1 MDKSIAAVKKDHQFI
16 PLSTSSSSLSSSSSA
31 KWSSAL
37 TLTKKRSRHF
47 SQNHFQLKHFL
58 SFLLFSRR
66 DETATAKKVFLG
78 APPLRRSPFR
88 PTVVRGAIRRL
99 DLKNV
104 SRIRRRIFGG
114 TVTCH
119 LRQRFVFLSITH
131 SLSLS
136 LSRLSLSLSPLSLS
150 RLPLSQPPSLS
161 SSLSSVSSPSL
172 SLAVNSLLSSVT
184 VLCLS
189 EQVKKSVFLINGQIH
204 IFVLVTVPGL
214 EELCCEKLEILAA
227 AVT

>member
-1 MDKSIAAVKKDHQFI
+1 MAVVRNEARKRLAMKRKNNIAKMERREKEMDKSIAAVKKDHQFI
-16 PLSTSSSSLSSSSSA
+16 PLSPSTSSSSTSSSSSLSSSSSA
-31 KWSSAL
+31 KWTSAL

-66 DETATAKKVFLG
+66 DETATAKKVFFG

-136 LSRLSLSLSPLSLS
+136 LASLSLSIAPLSTSLS
-150 RLPLSQPPSLS
+150 LLLSLLRLLSLPLSRCQF
-161 SSLSSVSSPSL
+161 
-172 SLAVNSLLSSVT
+172 VT
-184 VLCLS
+184 
-189 EQVKKSVFLINGQIH
+189 
-204 IFVLVTVPGL
+204 
-214 EELCCEKLEILAA
+214 
-227 AVT
+227 

>member
-16 PLSTSSSSLSSSSSA
+16 PLSTSTSSSSSA
-31 KWSSAL
+31 KWTSAL

-136 LSRLSLSLSPLSLS
+136 LSLASLSLDCPSLNLPLSPPLSPPSPLPPSLSLSIRYLVQWQFCVCPNKWRVFFWLTGKSIFRHCDS
-150 RLPLSQPPSLS
+150 FPDSQ
-161 SSLSSVSSPSL
+161 
-172 SLAVNSLLSSVT
+172 LLWPQ
-184 VLCLS
+184 L
-189 EQVKKSVFLINGQIH
+189 
-204 IFVLVTVPGL
+204 
-214 EELCCEKLEILAA
+214 
-227 AVT
+227 